1 LSGSLRQS
9 NETDRGAAPALRPVA
24 SRLNRGSSV
33 LSEPFHPRVTLAGR
47 CIERG
52 IERRPLLRGE
62 AGSGAL
68 GQDRR
73 MILCRSLLAQNLPFR
88 SRR

>member
-1 LSGSLRQS
+1 
-9 NETDRGAAPALRPVA
+9 
-24 SRLNRGSSV
+24 
-33 LSEPFHPRVTLAGR
+33 VTLAGR

-73 MILCRSLLAQNLPFR
+73 MILCRSLLAQILPFR